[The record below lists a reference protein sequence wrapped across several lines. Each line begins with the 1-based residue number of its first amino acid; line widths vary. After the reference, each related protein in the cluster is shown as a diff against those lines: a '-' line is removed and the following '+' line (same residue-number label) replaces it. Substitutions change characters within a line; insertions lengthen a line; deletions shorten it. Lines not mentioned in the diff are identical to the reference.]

1 MRDLDEMGPVDYI
14 VVEFPGGKLRGEG
27 LSLLMNLV
35 EHGIIRIIDL
45 AFVRKDYDGSV
56 AAVALRDLDGDGEFD
71 LTVFDGAS
79 SGILGAD
86 DIDASG
92 RTLQPGSTAVLMVY
106 ENLWAAPLAVALRR
120 AGAHLVA
127 TGRIPIQGILAAL
140 DDLDAAASPEPA
152 PAQRG

>member
-1 MRDLDEMGPVDYI
+1 MSRRRGGGAGRGPPSRRDEATTASRGAAWCALTSGGAMRDLDEMGPVDYI
-14 VVEFPGGKLRGEG
+14 V
-27 LSLLMNLV
+27 
-35 EHGIIRIIDL
+35 
-45 AFVRKDYDGSV
+45 
-56 AAVALRDLDGDGEFD
+56 
-71 LTVFDGAS
+71 
-79 SGILGAD
+79 
-86 DIDASG
+86 ASG